1 MDEENT
7 SQEEIEKARQA
18 IIDLDIQ
25 LATKIREV
33 LDKHGL
39 NGAIVEVEVE
49 RNCHRGSTH
58 AYYRVSTALT
68 IR

>member
-7 SQEEIEKARQA
+7 SQEEIEKVRQA

-39 NGAIVEVEVE
+39 NGAIVEVGVE
-49 RNCHRGSTH
+49 RDYHRGSTY
-58 AYYRVSTALT
+58 AYYRVNTALT